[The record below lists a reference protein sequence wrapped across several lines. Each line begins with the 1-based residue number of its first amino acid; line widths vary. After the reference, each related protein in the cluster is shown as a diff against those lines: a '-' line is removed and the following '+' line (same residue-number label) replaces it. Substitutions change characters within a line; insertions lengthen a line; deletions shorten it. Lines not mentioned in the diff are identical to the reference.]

1 MRAPLVGMAA
11 CLLLAFGASCHA
23 PLPPAHWQQG
33 GAVVSVP
40 RAQWV
45 RYDTRVDLMPDGSVL
60 VDGEHRLTIDAAGR
74 VYDTESRPVA
84 LLEPDGRVVGPD
96 DQDLGLVGAV
106 TASLPGQ
113 RVAWLGIQPDGQ
125 VQGYSGHD
133 IRQSLGTWLGCN
145 VSPQAQQ
152 VCVLVTHLFAMKLRG
167 QGSGLVWEFGVGARV
182 GP

>member
-1 MRAPLVGMAA
+1 MAA
-11 CLLLAFGASCHA
+11 CLLLAAGASCHA

-60 VDGEHRLTIDAAGR
+60 VDGEHKLTIDAAGR